1 MTMQGSGMLLQGWE
15 RPRGYDQPGVD
26 ANKQEWSVRLMADPP
41 AVPAPTE
48 RLG

>member
-1 MTMQGSGMLLQGWE
+1 MLLQGWE